1 MMTET
6 SRPRFG
12 RPFAGL
18 SDFGLFRRGLLTDMR
33 DPYTVLGVAK
43 GAAQDDIKKAY
54 RRLAKKYHPD
64 QSKEPKAKDRFA
76 EVGSAYEILGDDKK
90 RGQFDRGEIDA
101 DGKPRFTGGFEGF
114 PGGRAGGPGRGG
126 GFENFEFGGR
136 GGRPGAGAGGFD
148 AADIFADLFGG
159 AAGARGGRS
168 GGFGQQPRTP
178 IRGEDVQAAV
188 TISLAESVHGA
199 TTRVSLPTGRT
210 LEVSVPAG
218 IEDGKSIR
226 LKAQGQQGVNGG
238 STGDATVTVTIAKH
252 PYFRADGSDLKLDLP
267 ITLYEA
273 VLGAKVAVPTLEGQV
288 EMSIPAGTN
297 GGRTLRLRGKGL
309 LTPAKTRG
317 DLLVALRIVLPD
329 DAATS
334 LQEVARD
341 LAETRPYDP
350 RKSMG

>member
-1 MMTET
+1 
-6 SRPRFG
+6 
-12 RPFAGL
+12 
-18 SDFGLFRRGLLTDMR
+18 MR
-33 DPYTVLGVAK
+33 DPYSVLGIAK

-76 EVGSAYEILGDDKK
+76 EVGAAYEILGDEKK
-90 RGQFDRGEIDA
+90 RGQFDRGEIDG
-101 DGKPRFTGGFEGF
+101 DGKPRFHGGFEGF
-114 PGGRAGGPGRGG
+114 SGG
-126 GFENFEFGGR
+126 NGGR
-136 GGRPGAGAGGFD
+136 GGFDNFDFNMGSARSGRAGGFD
-148 AADIFADLFGG
+148 AADIFADIFGG
-159 AAGARGGRS
+159 AAGSRGGAGGRS
-168 GGFGQQPRTP
+168 GGFGQQRTP
-178 IRGEDVQAAV
+178 IRGEDVQAAT
-188 TISLAESVHGA
+188 TITLAESVHGA
-199 TTRVSLPTGRT
+199 TKRVSLPTGRT

-226 LKAQGQQGVNGG
+226 LKSQGQQGVNGG
-238 STGDATVTVTIAKH
+238 STGDAIVTVSIGRH
-252 PYFRADGSDLKLDLP
+252 PHFRPDGADLRLDLP

-329 DAATS
+329 DPAS
-334 LQEVARD
+334 LSD
-341 LAETRPYDP
+341 LAKTLAESQPYEP
-350 RKSMG
+350 RKSMT